1 MSPRAAR
8 TRTTTTR
15 IVSLAAF
22 ATLAAL
28 LSWVAVASG
37 DGGIGTPDPPKV
49 KDVVC
54 RDRCLD
60 VRTVTETGRV
70 EVTGKALRD
79 ITGVKFPGADGRIE
93 VEPSSVG
100 AETVTA
106 KVPTGAISGKIVVVT
121 RYGAKAKSPD
131 EIKVKP
137 EDAIRSVNGFAVRR
151 AEAQP
156 KTAYFDGKKDIA
168 LDYLFEADGPAD
180 IRVDIVSKESG
191 KTIDSIIQKNR
202 QPFSNQR
209 VVWDGLDAKGK
220 PPRNGKY
227 RFKVTALGGAGGTGE
242 ATGFAYYGYKFP
254 LRGKHYY
261 GDGLGAGRGHQGQD
275 VFARCGTKIV
285 AARGGKVQTNAYQSA
300 AGYYVVIDGKKT
312 GEDYAYMHMEKK
324 GRPKEGS
331 RVRTGEMIGR
341 ESDTGDAQGCHL
353 HFEIWS
359 APGWYEGG
367 HVLNPTRP
375 LKKWDK
381 WS

>member
-1 MSPRAAR
+1 LSPSAAR
-8 TRTTTTR
+8 TRTKTTR
-15 IVSLAAF
+15 TIALFAF
-22 ATLAAL
+22 ATITAL
-28 LSWVAVASG
+28 LCWAAGAAG
-37 DGGIGTPDPPKV
+37 DGGIGTPEPPEV
-49 KDVVC
+49 RDVVC
-54 RDRCLD
+54 RQRCLD

-70 EVTGKALRD
+70 EVSGRALDEVSEVR
-79 ITGVKFPGADGRIE
+79 FPGADGRIA
-93 VEPSSVG
+93 VEPRSVD
-100 AETVTA
+100 ARAVTA
-106 KVPTGAISGKIVVVT
+106 EVPTGATSGKLVVVT
-121 RYGAKAKSPD
+121 SYGTRSKAPE

-137 EDAIRSVNGFAVRR
+137 EDAIRTVNGFTVRR
-151 AEAQP
+151 AAAQP
-156 KTAYFDGKKDIA
+156 KTVYFDGGKDIG

-180 IRVDIVSKESG
+180 IRVDIVSKQSG
-191 KTIDSIIQKNR
+191 KTVDSIVQRNR
-202 QPFSNQR
+202 RPYSNQT
-209 VVWDGLDAKGK
+209 VTWDGLDAKGR

-227 RFKVTALGGAGGTGE
+227 RFEVSALGAEGGTGE

-275 VFARCGTKIV
+275 VFAKCGTKIV
-285 AARGGKVQTNAYQSA
+285 AARGGRVQTNAYQSA

-312 GEDYAYMHMEKK
+312 GEDYVYMHMERK

-353 HFEIWS
+353 HFEVWS